1 MRHAI
6 AAGTGCTVVIGGNAL
21 LSLER
26 RRRRGAMTDLN
37 GTDADE
43 DLIGTKGSD
52 RIYGFDGHDR
62 LYGKGDND
70 ELYGGAGNDLLDG
83 RAGAD
88 TMLGGSGNDTYRVDD
103 AGDVVSE
110 ETVAGVD
117 DVGIDTVQSSIS
129 YTLGRFVEQLKL
141 TGTAAINGTGNELA
155 NKIIGNAEAN
165 ILSGGG
171 GNDTIKGGA
180 GDDRLVGGPGKDTL
194 TGGTGSDT
202 FVFGPADATSTD
214 KVVDFTAEDWVG
226 ILASDY
232 GLSAGKG
239 LVNDGTGKLVLDAA
253 YFGTVSG
260 STSQGTV
267 SGHGQFVYNTT
278 TRALMWGADGAGT
291 ASSGIALA
299 VFNSG
304 VVLRAENFA
313 ITITSGTVNQA
324 PTAVALSN
332 NVTSII
338 ISLTLLALCVAR
350 LWIAPRHNG
359 SRKVRNVIH

>member
-1 MRHAI
+1 VRLAI
-6 AAGTGCTVVIGGNAL
+6 AAGVGCTVVCRSSGEGG
-21 LSLER
+21 
-26 RRRRGAMTDLN
+26 GGMTDLN
-37 GTDADE
+37 GTDAVE
-43 DLIGTKGSD
+43 DLLGTAGSD
-52 RIYGFDGHDR
+52 RIYGFGGQDR
-62 LYGKGDND
+62 LYARGGDD

-83 RAGAD
+83 MAGAD
-88 TMLGGSGNDTYRVDD
+88 TMFGGPGNDTYRVDD

-117 DVGIDTVQSSIS
+117 DGGIDTVQNSIS
-129 YTLGRFVEQLKL
+129 YTLGRSVENLTL

-155 NKIIGNAEAN
+155 NKIIGNAAAN

-171 GNDTIKGGA
+171 GNDTINGGA
-180 GDDRLVGGPGKDTL
+180 GDDRLVGGAGKNTL

-202 FVFGPADATSTD
+202 FVFGPADANSTD

-232 GLSAGKG
+232 GLSAGRG

-253 YFGTVSG
+253 YFGTVSDLI
-260 STSQGTV
+260 SVQGTV

-278 TRALMWGADGAGT
+278 THALMWDADGAGT

-304 VVLRAENFA
+304 VVLRAGNFA
-313 ITITSGTVNQA
+313 ITTATGTGTVNQA
-324 PTAVALSN
+324 PTAAALSN
-332 NVTSII
+332 NVTSTII
-338 ISLTLLALCVAR
+338 PLALLALCVPR
-350 LWIAPRHNG
+350 LLTALIAWTRKPRSWQPTRLH
-359 SRKVRNVIH
+359 